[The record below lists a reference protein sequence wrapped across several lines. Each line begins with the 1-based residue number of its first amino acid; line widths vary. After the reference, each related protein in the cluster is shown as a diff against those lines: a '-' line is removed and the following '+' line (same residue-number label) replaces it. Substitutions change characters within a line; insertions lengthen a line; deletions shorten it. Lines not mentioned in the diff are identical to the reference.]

1 MIEIDSRVAKPGG
14 GTEKLVK
21 FLARTPAVQS
31 ELQRQAERIAARAEI
46 ALAEIREDEDY
57 TGDHHS
63 EIKVE
68 RGRIDRYVH
77 LDDTRGQFAALS
89 IEFGRQSYT
98 YQRPTKDG
106 GTVTV
111 RVKAMEG
118 KYILTEAANLPI
130 RKKRRR

>member
-1 MIEIDSRVAKPGG
+1 MIEVYSRVEKPGG

-21 FLARTPAVQS
+21 FLAKTPAVQR
-31 ELQRQAERIAARAEI
+31 ELQDQADRIAARARI

-89 IEFGRQSYT
+89 IEFGRRAYT

-111 RVKAMEG
+111 TVKAMNG
-118 KYILTEAANLPI
+118 KYILTDAANLPI
-130 RKKRRR
+130 RKKRRG